1 MTNGEM
7 LLDSDVVIA
16 AFRQEPDAQKAL
28 RDAARVLIPVIVVGE
43 LLAGARKGGQ
53 MERETQ
59 RIEDLIAAGQV
70 LGCDLETA
78 HHYAAV
84 RDELRLQGRPIPE
97 NDVWIAALAR
107 QHDLTLATRDNHF
120 AGIEGLRVESCRN

>member
-1 MTNGEM
+1 MKHGEM

-16 AFRQEPDAQKAL
+16 AFRQDPGAQKAL
-28 RDAARVLIPVIVVGE
+28 RDATRVLIPVIVLGE

-53 MERETQ
+53 VERETR
-59 RIEDLIAAGQV
+59 RIDDLIAAGQV

-84 RDELRLQGRPIPE
+84 RDELRLQGRPIPD

-107 QHDLTLATRDNHF
+107 QHGLTLASRDNHF
-120 AGIEGLRVESCRN
+120 AGIEGLRVEPCRN